1 MVPWYGLLDQH
12 EQMLKHSLDALA
24 RELLDG
30 AGRSSAGRAATTV
43 VGGHEHVM
51 RQTLVAL
58 TTGSTLSD
66 HENPGEATVYVVIG
80 RVEVTAG
87 DEAWQARNGDLVEIP
102 PIRHGLRALENSV
115 VLLTAVPRARKA

>member
-1 MVPWYGLLDQH
+1 MQ
-12 EQMLKHSLDALA
+12 KHSLTALA

-30 AGRSSAGRAATTV
+30 ARRSAAGRSATTV

-66 HENPGEATVYVVIG
+66 HENPGEATVYVLSG

-87 DEAWQARNGDLVEIP
+87 EDAWQARIGDLVEIP
-102 PIRHGLRALENSV
+102 PVRHGLRALEDSA
-115 VLLTAVPRARKA
+115 VLLTAVPRARKG